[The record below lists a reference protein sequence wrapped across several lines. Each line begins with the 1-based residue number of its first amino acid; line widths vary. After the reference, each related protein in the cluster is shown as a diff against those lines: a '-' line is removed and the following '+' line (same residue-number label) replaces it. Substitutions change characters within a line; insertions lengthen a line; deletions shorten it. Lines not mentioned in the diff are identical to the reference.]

1 MADKAF
7 ATLAATS
14 LWAMTMK
21 IPTFFRTT
29 DSNLSGFWKYKWV
42 GQATRMQV
50 ISDPRLIT
58 KDLFMEYNWHNV
70 DFNCVH
76 NNINLIK
83 YWKFRRKTY
92 ILSWYVFVFI
102 FCSNHIEL
110 EQCLSDPAVFYSYT
124 MLIKNRTSDKIIVWF
139 GFYFFKVVHRTHKKF
154 FIFSF

>member
-1 MADKAF
+1 
-7 ATLAATS
+7 
-14 LWAMTMK
+14 
-21 IPTFFRTT
+21 
-29 DSNLSGFWKYKWV
+29 
-42 GQATRMQV
+42 MQV